1 MSDLEIILN
10 YFFDYAYSSGYAYIE
25 NKNLQLNE
33 NEIVNNFKNG
43 TYGKLKV
50 CANLTF
56 FVDSFESKLYKLN
69 NYGEVIVFNQ
79 LICLVQFI
87 REYIFLFDKNNPFYE
102 IKNLTF
108 KYNLLSNNSF
118 FLRSSENYDEVMNS
132 SYFRNDIIVVN
143 REDDGNIYLL
153 TRDMIYNVLENE
165 KLRHMEIGQ
174 NLKMGYGM
182 TIYTDN
188 VYGIYEIDI
197 HDHVD
202 IIKIL
207 KKTLEICENLNINID
222 IKKGSINLKRK
233 IIEKNI

>member
-1 MSDLEIILN
+1 MFGSVYTRI
-10 YFFDYAYSSGYAYIE
+10 Y
-25 NKNLQLNE
+25 
-33 NEIVNNFKNG
+33 
-43 TYGKLKV
+43 
-50 CANLTF
+50 
-56 FVDSFESKLYKLN
+56 
-69 NYGEVIVFNQ
+69 
-79 LICLVQFI
+79 
-87 REYIFLFDKNNPFYE
+87 FLFDKNNPFYE

-188 VYGIYEIDI
+188 VYGINEIDI